1 MNINK
6 FTQKSLQAV
15 QDCEKTA
22 MEYGNQ
28 EIEQEHLL
36 YALLTQD
43 DSLILKMMEKMGLDK
58 NLVIDR
64 VEQAIAKR
72 PKVQGGQPYVG
83 QYLNKALISA
93 EDEMKQ
99 MGDEYVSVEHLFL
112 ALLKHPSR
120 EMKQLFRE
128 LGISREGFLQ
138 ALSTVRG
145 NQKVTSD
152 NPEATYDTLNKY
164 GTDLVD
170 RAREQKL
177 DPVIGRD
184 NEIRNVVRILS
195 RKTKN
200 NPVLIGEPGVGKTAV
215 VEGLAQRIVSGD
227 VPETLKDKTIF
238 SLDMGALVAGAKY
251 RGEFEERLKAVLEEV
266 KNSDGK
272 IILFIDELHTIVG
285 AGKTDGAMDAGNM
298 LKPMLARGELH
309 CIGATTLDE
318 YRQYIEKDA
327 ALERRFQPVMVDE
340 PTVEDAIS
348 ILRGLKE
355 RYEVFHGVKIT
366 DGALVA
372 AATLS
377 HRYISD
383 RFLPD
388 KAIALVDEAC
398 AMIKTELVSMPA
410 ELDELRR
417 KVMQLEIEE
426 AALKKEDDRLSQERL
441 EHLQQ
446 ELAEMRSEFATRKA
460 QWDNEKVS
468 VERVQKLREQI
479 EQIRGDIQK
488 AQQSYDLEKAAELQY
503 GKLPELQK
511 TLEAEEAKVKDEDLS
526 LVHESVTEDEIAKI
540 VSKWTGIPVAKLN
553 ESERSKTLHLADEL
567 HKRVVG
573 QDEAVELV
581 TEAIIRSKAG
591 IKDPTRPIGSF
602 LFLGPTGVGKTEL
615 AKALAQS
622 LFDDENNMVRIDMSE
637 YMEKYSVSR
646 LIGAPP
652 GYVGYDEGGQLTEA
666 VRRKPYSVVLFDEVE
681 KAHPDVFNV
690 LLQVLDDGRITD
702 SQGRTVDF
710 KNTIL
715 IMTSNIGSS
724 YLLEGIDENGNISEA
739 SQKAVTED
747 LRAHFRPEFLNR
759 LDEIIMFK
767 PLTRD
772 NIYHIIDLLV
782 ADVNRRLKEK
792 EVSIELTEAAK
803 ARIVEGG
810 YEPMYGARPLKRY
823 LQKNVETTAA
833 RLMLEGNVGSGDTI
847 LIDDE
852 NGKLTARVK
861 EGLTATD

>member
-6 FTQKSLQAV
+6 FTQKSMQAI

-36 YALLTQD
+36 YALLTQED
-43 DSLILKMMEKMGLDK
+43 GLIPKLIEKMSLSPEQLKDMT
-58 NLVIDR
+58 
-64 VEQAIAKR
+64 EQAIAKR
-72 PKVQGGQPYVG
+72 PKVQGGNPYVG
-83 QYLNKALISA
+83 QYLNQALVHA
-93 EDEMKQ
+93 EDEAKAMK
-99 MGDEYVSVEHLFL
+99 DEYVSVEHIFL
-112 ALLKHPSR
+112 AMLRYQNK
-120 EMKQLFRE
+120 EIKEITKQM
-128 LGISREGFLQ
+128 GISREGFLQ

-145 NQKVTSD
+145 NQRVTSD
-152 NPEATYDTLNKY
+152 NPEDTYDTLNKY
-164 GTDLVD
+164 AVDLVE
-170 RAREQKL
+170 RAREQKM

-184 NEIRNVVRILS
+184 SEIRHVVRILS

-215 VEGLAQRIVSGD
+215 AEGLAQRIVKGD
-227 VPETLKDKTIF
+227 VPEGLKNKKVF

-266 KNSDGK
+266 KNSDGN

-318 YRQYIEKDA
+318 YRQYIEKDS
-327 ALERRFQPVMVDE
+327 ALERRFQPVMIDE

-377 HRYISD
+377 NRYISD

-388 KAIALVDEAC
+388 KAIDLVDEAC
-398 AMIKTELVSMPA
+398 ALIKTELDSMPA
-410 ELDELRR
+410 ELDEMNRR
-417 KVMQLEIEE
+417 IMQMEIEE
-426 AALKKEDDRLSQERL
+426 AALKKEEDRLSQERL
-441 EHLQQ
+441 EHLRL
-446 ELAEMRSEFATRKA
+446 ELAQLREEFAEKKA
-460 QWDNEKVS
+460 QWDNEKTG
-468 VERVQKLREQI
+468 VERVQRLREEM
-479 EQIRGDIQK
+479 EQVGKEIQK
-488 AQQSYDLEKAAELQY
+488 AKQEYDLEKAAELQY
-503 GKLPELQK
+503 GKLPEITRQLQE
-511 TLEAEEAKVKDEDLS
+511 LEAKVKDEDRS
-526 LVHESVTEDEIAKI
+526 LVHESVTEEEIGKI
-540 VSKWTGIPVAKLN
+540 VSRWTGIPVSKLN
-553 ESERSKTLHLADEL
+553 ESERSKILNLADEL
-567 HKRVVG
+567 HKRVIG
-573 QDEAVELV
+573 QDEGVELV
-581 TEAIIRSKAG
+581 TEAILRSKAG
-591 IKDPTRPIGSF
+591 IKDPKKPIGSF

-615 AKALAQS
+615 AKALAEQ

-724 YLLEGIDENGNISEA
+724 YLLEGIDENGNIDPAA
-739 SQKAVTED
+739 STAVMNE

-759 LDEIIMFK
+759 LDETIMFK
-767 PLTRD
+767 PLTKE
-772 NIYHIIDLLV
+772 NIYDIIGLLV
-782 ADVNRRLKEK
+782 EDINKRLQDREIR
-792 EVSIELTEAAK
+792 IELTEAAK
-803 ARIVEGG
+803 QYVADGG

-823 LQKNVETTAA
+823 LQKHVETLAA
-833 RLMLEGNVGSGDTI
+833 RLMLQGDVGADEVI
-847 LIDDE
+847 LIDVE
-852 NGKLTARVK
+852 EGKLTARSK
-861 EGLTATD
+861 

>member
-15 QDCEKTA
+15 QDCEKVA
-22 MEYGNQ
+22 LEYGNQ

-36 YALLTQD
+36 YALLVQD
-43 DSLILKMMEKMGLDK
+43 DSLILKLMEKMGIDK
-58 NLVIDR
+58 NAMVNR
-64 VEQAIAKR
+64 VEEAIRKR
-72 PKVQGGQPYVG
+72 TKVQGGQQYVG
-83 QYLNKALISA
+83 QDLNKALIHA
-93 EDEMKQ
+93 EDEAKQ

-112 ALLKHPSR
+112 SMIKYPNKEVKTIFR
-120 EMKQLFRE
+120 EMGVKRDD
-128 LGISREGFLQ
+128 FLQ
-138 ALSTVRG
+138 VLSTVRG
-145 NQKVTSD
+145 NQRVTSD
-152 NPEATYDTLNKY
+152 NPEDTYDTLNKY
-164 GTDLVD
+164 GSDLVE
-170 RAREQKL
+170 RARDQKL

-184 NEIRNVVRILS
+184 AEIRNLVRILS

-215 VEGLAQRIVSGD
+215 VEGLAQRIVRGD
-227 VPETLKDKTIF
+227 VPEGLKDKTIF

-266 KNSDGK
+266 KNSDGR

-377 HRYISD
+377 DRYISD

-388 KAIALVDEAC
+388 KAIDLVDEAC
-398 AMIKTELVSMPA
+398 ALIKTELDSMPA
-410 ELDELRR
+410 ELDEMQR
-417 KVMQLEIEE
+417 KIMQMEIEA
-426 AALKKEDDRLSQERL
+426 AALKKEDDRLSKERL
-441 EHLQQ
+441 EHLNQ
-446 ELAEMRSEFATRKA
+446 ELAELRETFAGKKA
-460 QWDNEKVS
+460 QWDNEKVGI
-468 VERVQKLREQI
+468 ERVQKLREEI
-479 EQIRGDIQK
+479 EQVNKEIEK
-488 AQQSYDLEKAAELQY
+488 AQQAYDLNRAAELQY
-503 GKLPELQK
+503 GRGPQLQK
-511 TLEAEEAKVKDEDLS
+511 QLEEEETKIKDEDRS
-526 LVHESVTEDEIAKI
+526 LVHESVTDEEIGRI
-540 VSKWTGIPVAKLN
+540 VSRWTGIPVAKLN

-567 HKRVVG
+567 HKRVIG
-573 QDEAVELV
+573 QDEGVELV

-591 IKDPTRPIGSF
+591 IKDPTKPIGSF

-615 AKALAQS
+615 AKALAES
-622 LFDDENNMVRIDMSE
+622 LFDDESNMVRIDMSE
-637 YMEKYSVSR
+637 YMEKFSVSR

-666 VRRKPYSVVLFDEVE
+666 VRRKPYSVVLFDEIE

-715 IMTSNIGSS
+715 IMTSNIGSG
-724 YLLEGIDENGNISEA
+724 YLLDGIDDHGNISED
-739 SQKAVTED
+739 SQQAVMEE
-747 LRAHFRPEFLNR
+747 LKAHFRPEFLNR
-759 LDEIIMFK
+759 LDEMIMFK
-767 PLTRD
+767 PLTKD
-772 NIYHIIDLLV
+772 NIYDIIDLLV
-782 ADVNRRLKEK
+782 ADVNQRLAEK
-792 EVSIELTEAAK
+792 EICIALTEAAK
-803 ARIVEGG
+803 NYVVEGG
-810 YEPMYGARPLKRY
+810 YDPTYGARPLKRY
-823 LQKNVETTAA
+823 LQKHVETLAA
-833 RLMLEGNVGSGDTI
+833 RLMLQGDVGAQETI
-847 LIDDE
+847 VIDAED
-852 NGKLTARVK
+852 GRLTARSQS
-861 EGLTATD
+861 LCQ